1 MKRETDQPLRDYY
14 ASQRLDETAVQR
26 IHENAAIGAGTGS
39 ARPWRTGWRVQP
51 WAAVLAL
58 AFVLG
63 AGALVW
69 SVAIP
74 GPTARI
80 DAEVRTNYAK
90 DLEPE
95 VEADDFKTLAVGLPR
110 LGFGLAPSTEAGP
123 LVGWQVEGGRYCS
136 LAGELAA
143 QINLSDAQGRRSL
156 LYVVPLVDSLQDVEP
171 GARRHASTD
180 VHIWR
185 DAQRLYVQAIP
196 K

>member
-1 MKRETDQPLRDYY
+1 MKQETEQPLRDYY
-14 ASQRLDETAVQR
+14 MSQRLEDGALHR
-26 IHENAAIGAGTGS
+26 IHGNAVIGATGRGS
-39 ARPWRTGWRVQP
+39 RFRRARA
-51 WAAVLAL
+51 WAAVLAP

-69 SVAIP
+69 KAAAP

-95 VEADDFKTLAVGLPR
+95 VRADDYATLAAGLPR
-110 LGFGLAPSTEAGP
+110 LGFALVPSTEAGP
-123 LVGWQVEGGRYCS
+123 LAGWQVEGGRYCS

-143 QINLSDAQGRRSL
+143 QINLSDARGRRSL
-156 LYVVPLVDSLQDVEP
+156 LYVVPLVNSLQAVDP
-171 GARRHASTD
+171 GVRRHAATD

-196 K
+196 KETE

>member
-1 MKRETDQPLRDYY
+1 MKQETEQPLRDYY
-14 ASQRLDETAVQR
+14 MSQRLEDTALHR
-26 IHENAAIGAGTGS
+26 IHGNAVIGS
-39 ARPWRTGWRVQP
+39 AGPVGHLWQTRAL
-51 WAAVLAL
+51 AAVLAL
-58 AFVLG
+58 AFVMG

-69 SVAIP
+69 KVAAP

-95 VEADDFKTLAVGLPR
+95 VRADDYAALAAGLPR

-123 LVGWQVEGGRYCS
+123 LAGWQVEGGRYCS

-143 QINLSDAQGRRSL
+143 QINLSDAAGRRSL
-156 LYVVPLVDSLQDVEP
+156 LYVVPLVDSLQAVEP
-171 GARRHASTD
+171 GVRRHAATD

-196 K
+196 RESK